1 MISLF
6 PLILILLSIYW
17 VYSNIVEWK
26 KNIAAAKRSGLPYV
40 TIPIHPYNPYWMATH
55 RIWLPL
61 IRKLPKSWTESWI
74 DFLTPDWCWE
84 LLYDPFAKIGDA
96 FLLVSPGAVLGFI
109 SNAEAAH
116 QITSRRDAFP
126 KPLASYRILDIFG
139 RNIITTEGIEWR
151 EHRKIFSPSFTEKN
165 NVLVFA
171 ESCSQAQG
179 MLRKWLGPEGRGNVT
194 LKEVPTDT
202 MRITLHIISRI
213 GFGVRLLW
221 PGEEP
226 RNKEQESVY
235 SSNEAPGGH
244 TMSFERSLSTLLET
258 LVWVLLLP
266 KWLLKLMPFHSAREA
281 LESFENWGQYMNEL
295 FATKVQEAL
304 EGKESEG
311 MDIMGSLVKS
321 SYGPSSAQGSTKLS
335 SSRAEKGQA
344 KKVALSDSE
353 ILGNAFVM
361 IVAGHETT
369 ANSIHFSLIELAISP
384 RSQRK
389 VQAEVQKI
397 FADESPETWDYDTN
411 INKLLGGIIGA
422 TLNEQLRLMPPV
434 VNIPKSVGQG
444 HDQTITIDGKKITLP
459 AGAHVNLNTVG
470 LHRNPRYW
478 PTEPSK
484 ITAHDNDL
492 NDFKPERWLTK
503 RVTKDDSATESSED
517 DDFGGFTGKN
527 TPEGLFRPVR
537 GSYIPFSEGARSCLG
552 RRLAQVKIMGVL
564 AVIFQKYS
572 IELAV
577 DEWAT
582 DEEVSRMSVEEKK
595 ELYSKA
601 QKKARETIRGATSLI
616 TLKLH
621 PGFIPVRLVKKGEE
635 RFVNIID

>member
-1 MISLF
+1 MEN
-6 PLILILLSIYW
+6 IY
-17 VYSNIVEWK
+17 
-26 KNIAAAKRSGLPYV
+26 RLPIYCF
-40 TIPIHPYNPYWMATH
+40 M
-55 RIWLPL
+55 
-61 IRKLPKSWTESWI
+61 
-74 DFLTPDWCWE
+74 TPDWCWE
-84 LLYDPFAKIGDA
+84 LLYDPFAKHGDA
-96 FLLVSPGAVLGFI
+96 LLIVSPGSVLGFI
-109 SNAEAAH
+109 SNAEAIQ

-126 KPLASYRILDIFG
+126 KPLASYSILEIFG
-139 RNIITTEGIEWR
+139 RNIVTTEGIEWR
-151 EHRKIFSPSFTEKN
+151 KHRKISSPSFTEKN
-165 NVLVFA
+165 NALVFA
-171 ESCSQAQG
+171 ESCLQAQG
-179 MLRKWLGPEGRGNVT
+179 MLRKWLGPEGRGGVT

-202 MRITLHIISRI
+202 MRVTLHVISRI

-221 PGEEP
+221 PGEKP
-226 RNKEQESVY
+226 RDKEQESVY
-235 SSNEAPGGH
+235 SSNEAPEGH

-258 LVWVLLLP
+258 LVWVLFLP
-266 KWLLKLMPFHSAREA
+266 KWLLKLMPFHSAHEA

-295 FATKVQEAL
+295 FATKAKDAV

-321 SYGPSSAQGSTKLS
+321 SYGPSSAHGPTRIS
-335 SSRAEKGQA
+335 SSRAEKRQVNE
-344 KKVALSDSE
+344 VALSDSE

-384 RSQRK
+384 RSQRQ
-389 VQAEVQKI
+389 VQVEVQKI
-397 FADESPETWDYDTN
+397 FADESPDTWDYDAN
-411 INKLLGGIIGA
+411 INNLLGGILGA
-422 TLNEQLRLMPPV
+422 TLNEQLRLMPPAV
-434 VNIPKSVGQG
+434 IIPKSVGQG
-444 HDQTITIDGKKITLP
+444 RDQTIIIDGKKITLP
-459 AGAHVNLNTVG
+459 AGAHVNLNPVG

-484 ITAHDNDL
+484 ITTHDNDL
-492 NDFKPERWLTK
+492 NDFKPERWLTR
-503 RVTKDDSATESSED
+503 RVVKDDSGTESSDD
-517 DDFGGFTGKN
+517 DDFGGFTGK
-527 TPEGLFRPVR
+527 TVSEGLFRPVR
-537 GSYIPFSEGARSCLG
+537 GSYIPFSEGARSCIG

-582 DEEVSRMSVEEKK
+582 DEDVSRMSVEEKR

-601 QKKARETIRGATSLI
+601 QRKARETIRGATTLV